1 VARERAEDARVRAAE
16 RTRPGLRFGYA
27 LSLFAELAPLRA
39 GHVVAGGDATWS
51 ASLAALRRLSDDV
64 VPDRDVLDGREVLV
78 DTAMRAEELERRLVG
93 LQEQAKAR
101 AKAAGAREASTADAR
116 DACRAE
122 LLVALR
128 AAVGLGVN
136 KWAKEAADR
145 TARLERSLE
154 GSLPRGGSE
163 VVAVDF
169 ATARA
174 ALDVALEEAASWE
187 SRHDPRAWTARS
199 ENTRQALLAAQGGIE
214 ALTDP
219 ARLASLL
226 PHIEALCSAL
236 TDEKRRLETDD
247 PSCDI
252 PRASADSAL
261 QRACGAT
268 SRLPRMQSLS

>member
-1 VARERAEDARVRAAE
+1 
-16 RTRPGLRFGYA
+16 LRFGYA

-51 ASLAALRRLSDDV
+51 ASLAALRRLSDDL

-78 DTAMRAEELERRLVG
+78 DAAMRAEELERRLVG

-145 TARLERSLE
+145 AVRLERPLE

-199 ENTRQALLAAQGGIE
+199 ENTRQALLAAPAAQGGIE

-219 ARLASLL
+219 ARLVSLL
-226 PHIEALCSAL
+226 PQIEALCSAL